1 MLYLGMQ
8 REQSQLSALY
18 ASELTSRSL
27 ERDASVLRDAVYHPN
42 ILRNWL
48 FLHSMLDQV
57 TQLTDVVILHT
68 TLNANLTK

>member
-27 ERDASVLRDAVYHPN
+27 ERDASVLGDAVYHPD
-42 ILRNWL
+42 IFRNWL
-48 FLHSMLDQV
+48 FLHSVRDQV
-57 TQLTDVVILHT
+57 TQLTVAILHT